1 MSVFEIMMLICFG
14 SAWPFSIY
22 RTYTSKVTSGKSIVF
37 LVVLLVGYMFGILNK
52 IFYSFDIVVYLYV
65 LNLIMV
71 FIDLML
77 YLRNRSLYGKQ

>member
-22 RTYTSKVTSGKSIVF
+22 RTYTSKVTSGKSVVF
-37 LVVLLVGYMFGILNK
+37 LVVLLVGYIFGILNK
-52 IFYSFDIVVYLYV
+52 IFNSYDDVMYLYV

-71 FIDLML
+71 FIDLLL
-77 YLRNRSLYGKQ
+77 YLRNKSLYGKQ